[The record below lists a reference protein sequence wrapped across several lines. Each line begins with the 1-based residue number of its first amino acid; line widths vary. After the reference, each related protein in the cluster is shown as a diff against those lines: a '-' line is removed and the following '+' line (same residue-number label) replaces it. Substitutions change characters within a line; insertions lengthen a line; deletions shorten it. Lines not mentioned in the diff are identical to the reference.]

1 MILNCPSCGA
11 RFLVDPTQI
20 GPEGRQVRCGQ
31 CGHAWQQMA
40 PPPLQE
46 SPPAAPAGSAIPPLE
61 EFDAARRRSSGPQE
75 LEEGGPRP
83 SKAAIGWAALAV
95 FIVAL
100 TAGAWF
106 GRQAIVAR
114 LPEAARL
121 YELVGLPIEP
131 AEQIGEGLKLRDV
144 TSVKRLVD
152 GERTLLIEGAVV
164 NVSDKPRPV
173 PALKAILTDA
183 EGIEVAQWTFAPA
196 GEALPPGGTTTF
208 QTSTQDPPREGN
220 LSLVFVERE

>member
-31 CGHAWQQMA
+31 CGHAWQQA
-40 PPPLQE
+40 PPPPLQE

-61 EFDAARRRSSGPQE
+61 EFDAARRLSGGPQE
-75 LEEGGPRP
+75 VEAGASRR
-83 SKAAIGWAALAV
+83 SKATIAWGALAV
-95 FIVAL
+95 VVVAL
-100 TAGAWF
+100 VAGAWF
-106 GRQAIVAR
+106 GREVIVAQ
-114 LPEAARL
+114 LPEAAAL
-121 YELVGLPIEP
+121 YELVGLPGERE
-131 AEQIGEGLKLRDV
+131 EQIGEGLKLRDV

-164 NVSDKPRPV
+164 NISDEPRPV

-183 EGIEVAQWTFAPA
+183 EGLEVAQWTFAPD
-196 GEALPPGGTTTF
+196 GEALPPGGKTTF

>member
-1 MILNCPSCGA
+1 M
-11 RFLVDPTQI
+11 
-20 GPEGRQVRCGQ
+20 RCGQ

-61 EFDAARRRSSGPQE
+61 EFDAARRRSDVPTESE
-75 LEEGGPRP
+75 ARVPRP
-83 SKAAIGWAALAV
+83 SKAAIAWGALAGLV
-95 FIVAL
+95 VAL
-100 TAGAWF
+100 AAGAWF
-106 GRQAIVAR
+106 GREAIVAQ

-121 YELVGLPIEP
+121 YELVGIAMEP

-164 NVSDKPRPV
+164 NISDEPRPV

-183 EGIEVAQWTFAPA
+183 EGLEVAQWTFAPD